1 MLFVNQED
9 IEIIDLANR
18 AQVLKLLSEFEEITD
33 QLTANEFEMF
43 SQIKE
48 KYVSSDVGS
57 FDDKECLEVML
68 RNISIRKGYG
78 MDKDNAT
85 RVINLENSKSSQK
98 TIRIYF

>member
-1 MLFVNQED
+1 M
-9 IEIIDLANR
+9 
-18 AQVLKLLSEFEEITD
+18 LSEFEEITD

-57 FDDKECLEVML
+57 FDDKVCLEVML

-85 RVINLENSKSSQK
+85 RVINLENSKSS
-98 TIRIYF
+98 